1 MFPISYPVAFLFL
14 IVYAL
19 AGLATGTLTGLFVS
33 ILLRMER
40 RGIFKDAL
48 LGSLGFL
55 AGIIGCAFLP
65 WPKNT
70 ITYYVGQTLVQSTA
84 SRYQHPVRV
93 AFFAAVLPP
102 LVRELYHFRRFRSGV
117 SPAPR

>member
-1 MFPISYPVAFLFL
+1 MFPISYPVALYFV

-19 AGLATGTLTGLFVS
+19 AGLATGALTGFFVS

-40 RGIFKDAL
+40 RGLFKDAL

-55 AGIIGCAFLP
+55 AGVIGCAFVP

-70 ITYYVGQTLVQSTA
+70 ITYYVGQALVQSTA
-84 SRYQHPVRV
+84 RRYQHPVRV
-93 AFFAAVLPP
+93 AFFAAVLLP
-102 LVRELYHFRRFRSGV
+102 LVRELYQFKRSRSGV